1 MASKSSRSTKHRPP
15 VYSALPD
22 GKAAMR
28 PEANSPLNQPSADS
42 VELTPAAELEAVRQ
56 VSSSLTASLE
66 LPAVLEAILKIVFQL
81 MKGVKNIHVF
91 LYDAEGD
98 RLAFGA
104 AVQADGRNAGPVSEP
119 RPHGLTYTAA
129 RSGETIAA
137 GDTKTHP
144 LFVDA
149 PHHWAGA
156 IVGLPLK
163 IGQRVVGVMNVA
175 YPRPRAFSQSEL
187 SILRLLADQAAI
199 AIENARL
206 YQFER
211 EQREKNARLFEAERR
226 RVEQLAGLQE
236 ITRALGV
243 LTDARESYSL
253 MTKRLAELLGARI
266 CLVMLYDPHRNE
278 LRARAP
284 AFGIGD
290 ETVAAI
296 RYPLRE
302 IRQILDLQEH
312 KVILANARAE
322 APALFDM
329 LTSHLQIETALVA
342 SIGRAVGLVVA
353 ANKPEGFGADETR
366 LMSVFTGQARALIEN
381 AQIFAE
387 MSEAI
392 SREQRLN
399 DVTRV
404 ISSTLDL
411 PTVLSNIVQLAA
423 ELVGADASTLALV
436 SPDGQTMTFPY
447 TYNLPEAVSLQPT
460 PKGRGVAWH
469 IVETGESASLTD
481 YDSHPKALPDWAEA
495 GVHAFIGVPV
505 FAGEARLGALGLFSL
520 DPAKVF
526 GKRDLALAASVGR
539 QAGVAIQN
547 ARRFEAEHRQT
558 RELTG
563 LYSTALAIGGVLET
577 NTLLNRLH
585 EQVQRL
591 INPDTFV
598 VALYQPET
606 DELEVALAIEDGQP
620 LPRMKA
626 SLKEGGLTGW
636 VISTRQPLLIHDMQ
650 VDPLPAP
657 VRHITEPA
665 RSWLGVPLI
674 VRDQIIGAISA
685 QSFRPRAFDESH
697 RRLLESLASQIAISL
712 ENARLYEATRRQLQE
727 LIVLKDIAS
736 AGTEATTLDALITR
750 VTEIVSDS
758 FYSDN
763 FGVLLIDPA
772 RGELVT
778 HPSYRG
784 VKGRIPLN
792 VGISGRVVTTGQP
805 WLAPDVSQEAVYFGA
820 DPNSRSELCVPLR
833 VGDQVIGV
841 LNAES
846 ARPAAFDETDQR
858 LLVTIAGQLA
868 TAIEK
873 VRLFEAEHAAREQ
886 SEALYEVA
894 RTLSSSLDREQLLQL
909 ILEQL
914 ARVVEYDSASIMLID
929 NDALEIVAHRGFRV
943 EAQIY
948 MPLKIDSV
956 RHIFSVIESRAPIV
970 ISDTT
975 ADPRWNRLS
984 GGEYIR
990 CWLGVPLVVKDR
1002 AIGLLNLD
1010 KEQAGF
1016 YTERH
1021 AQLAAAFGTQ
1031 AAVAIENARLYAEAR
1046 ARAAELGQLYE
1057 SARDISASLDPKTVF
1072 EQLASHFSKTLNA
1085 TSGYMLGIDAGTKSF
1100 TVLAE
1105 YWSDEASPS
1114 ERKPDLGRQYRL
1126 DDNPMFAQAVTEQK
1140 IINLMADDPDLT
1152 ENEQN
1157 DLIDYGV
1164 KSFLLVPLT
1173 VRGQIVGLA
1182 EIWESRRPRAFTPAE
1197 VRLAET
1203 LSQHAASVLENAR
1216 LYQAL
1221 AQDKQRL
1228 ELLYRLG
1235 QDLAARLDP
1244 EQVYTAI
1251 HRAAAQLM
1259 SSEAFAIALL
1269 DESRQEIELV
1279 YAIDRGVRAA
1289 VRRMPATNGLSGYV
1303 IARRQ
1308 PMRVDDADQLKD
1320 IEVAHFGEPERAR
1333 SLLAVPLQL
1342 GNKVIGAMTA
1352 QSYRLRAFS
1361 ADDQQT
1367 LSTLGYQ
1374 AAIAIENARLYAET
1388 QGRLL
1393 DQTLLYECSQ
1403 ALALAHDAQAAIA
1416 AVAERMVLRLGAT
1429 ALCYYSYDE
1438 AEDTIRV
1445 DYEYWTPRAAEHER
1459 KSALGQGWPANDY
1472 PNIAS
1477 ALRTRTIRSIR
1488 IGDPDLAPDER
1499 AMLIEWSGKTV
1510 LTVPVAVHDQAFGFF
1525 EIWDSQVERGY
1536 DETEKRLLMS
1546 LAAQTAI
1553 AIENARLLE
1562 ETSRRAH
1569 DLTLLNDITRA
1580 AVETS
1585 DLHET
1590 LQNLADHLGDLFN
1603 ADGCYIT
1610 LWDETRQ
1617 IAVPAAAYG
1626 FLREDYPT
1634 VIVEPGEPTMTAS
1647 VLRAGHAI
1655 AADDVF
1661 NSPYLSRRIA
1671 AMFPSKSMLGL
1682 PLVAGNSKLGAALIS
1697 FNQPHHFTTD
1707 EITLGEQAA
1716 GQIALAIAKAQLFE
1730 STRRSAAELK
1740 IASDI
1745 LRRLNA
1751 SPQVVGVFPAIA
1763 SELKALTQCER
1774 VSLALI
1780 AEDRQKVIMAALDQP
1795 RTELSQGA
1803 RFPLTATSA
1812 APDILKG
1819 HLHLTPDLAAEAAY
1833 PAEKA
1838 LYEAGFRS
1846 RINLPLRVGDQVIG
1860 ALNFVWPALAG
1871 YAQVNLPLLEQIADA
1886 IALAI
1891 EKNRLFDETR
1901 RRDAILGALAYASA
1915 QLLRPGDLQDQL
1927 PDLLARLGR
1936 AAEVSRVYIFENHT
1950 APDGSLLASQRFEWA
1965 APGQTP
1971 QIDNLRLQNIDYLAR
1986 GATRWMQT
1994 LMAGQPVFGL
2004 VRDLPPVERAAL
2016 EPQGV
2021 QSVVIV
2027 PIFSGNTWWGYL
2039 GFDECAQERIWLGA
2053 EIEALK
2059 SAASAL
2065 GAAFARQRSE
2075 AAEREQRDL
2084 TEALRDTAAAI
2095 SSTLNFDEVLER
2107 ILANVGRVVPHDTAD
2122 VMLVNAAG
2130 LTRVAR
2136 CRGYAE
2142 RGLEDWLLSVE
2153 LYLNDL
2159 PNLRRM
2165 AETGK
2170 PIIIPDVYKEPSW
2183 VDIPESRWIRSY
2195 AGAPIRLKGKVIGF
2209 INLDSATPDF
2219 FTPAHAEGLQAFVDQ
2234 AAVAIDN
2241 AQLYNETSALYKASA
2256 QLINPGGNLQSL
2268 AEQIALSVTREFE
2281 FAHCGVLLI
2290 DEAGAQVKL
2299 IAWAG
2304 KLQEAAHSILPLD
2317 GPGVIALAARTGNTV
2332 YLPDVSA
2339 DSNYVLGSLETR
2351 SEFVVPLRAG
2361 SKIMGVLDLQSR
2373 ELNIFDD
2380 RTRRI
2385 ITAFAEHAAL
2395 ALENAQLLASLD
2407 MSRQMAED
2415 ANRLKSEFLANTS
2428 HELRTPLTGIIGSL
2442 SMVLDNLCDSPEEER
2457 EFARIAYTASQ
2468 RLLGIINDVLDIAK
2482 IEAGRMDVRLQAVD
2496 LEVLFKDVRALSR
2509 VQAEDKKLT
2518 LEFRPP
2524 DISPFVIWAD
2534 PDKLRQVLLNLIGNA
2549 IKFTEHGGI
2558 TVAARL
2564 VDGDDGAV
2572 EKKIRIEVQ
2581 DTGIGIP
2588 LEKQGRLFQP
2598 FVQADGS
2605 MTRKYGGT
2613 GLGLSISRRLI
2624 ELMNGALTLF
2634 SAGEGQGTTFILTLP
2649 VLSQAELEMR

>member
-1 MASKSSRSTKHRPP
+1 MTSKSSRSTKHRPP
-15 VYSALPD
+15 VFSALPD
-22 GKAAMR
+22 GKIAMR
-28 PEANSPLNQPSADS
+28 PDANSPLNQPSADS

-81 MKGVKNIHVF
+81 MKGVKNIHAF
-91 LYDAEGD
+91 TYDAEND
-98 RLAFGA
+98 RLTFGA
-104 AVQADGRNAGPVSEP
+104 AVQADGGNAGPVSEP

-129 RSGETIAA
+129 RSGETIVVN
-137 GDTKTHP
+137 DMKTHP
-144 LFVDA
+144 LFADA
-149 PHHWAGA
+149 PPHWAGA

-163 IGQRVVGVMNVA
+163 IGRRVVGVMNA
-175 YPRPRAFSQSEL
+175 FYPRPRVFSQSEL
-187 SILRLLADQAAI
+187 SILRLLAEQAAM

-206 YQFER
+206 YQAER
-211 EQREKNARLFEAERR
+211 EQRQKNAELLEAERR

-253 MTKRLAELLGARI
+253 MTRRLAELLGAPL

-278 LRARAP
+278 LCARAP

-290 ETVAAI
+290 EAVTTI
-296 RYPLRE
+296 RYPLRK
-302 IRQILDLQEH
+302 IRQVLDLQQH
-312 KVILANARAE
+312 TVIVANSRAE

-329 LTSHLQIETALVA
+329 LAGHLRIETALVA

-353 ANKPEGFGADETR
+353 ANKPGGFGADEAR
-366 LMSVFTGQARALIEN
+366 LMSVFAGQARALIEN

-423 ELVGADASTLALV
+423 ELVGADASTLALA
-436 SPDGQTMTFPY
+436 SPDGQMMTYPY
-447 TYNLPEAVSLQPT
+447 TYNLPEAVNLQPA

-469 IVETGESASLTD
+469 IVETGEPVLLSD
-481 YDSHPKALPDWAEA
+481 YGSHPQALPDWAEA

-520 DPAKVF
+520 DPAKAF

-547 ARRFEAEHRQT
+547 ARRFEAEHHQVAA
-558 RELTG
+558 L
-563 LYSTALAIGGVLET
+563 TALHETAINLSAHLELPALLQTIVGHAISLLGATAGGLS
-577 NTLLNRLH
+577 LLL
-585 EQVQRL
+585 
-591 INPDTFV
+591 
-598 VALYQPET
+598 
-606 DELEVALAIEDGQP
+606 EDGQTVELTYDFLRPGYSGVRLKLGEGLIGKVAQTGAP
-620 LPRMKA
+620 LVVDDYPAWPGRA
-626 SLKEGGLTGW
+626 AVFEDYPLRSLLGTPVKWQE
-636 VISTRQPLLIHDMQ
+636 Q
-650 VDPLPAP
+650 V
-657 VRHITEPA
+657 
-665 RSWLGVPLI
+665 LGVLTISDKRPYRFGPTDVEIARLFA
-674 VRDQIIGAISA
+674 DQAAVAIS
-685 QSFRPRAFDESH
+685 
-697 RRLLESLASQIAISL
+697 
-712 ENARLYEATRRQLQE
+712 NARLYEATRRQLQE
-727 LIVLKDIAS
+727 LIVLKDIAT
-736 AGTEATTLDALITR
+736 AGTEATTLDALIIR
-750 VTEIVSDS
+750 VTQIVGDT

-763 FGVLLIDPA
+763 FGVLLIDQTT
-772 RGELVT
+772 GELVT
-778 HPSYRG
+778 HSSYRG
-784 VKGRIPLN
+784 VRGRVPLN
-792 VGISGRVVTTGQP
+792 VGVTGRVAATGQP
-805 WLAPDVSQEAVYFGA
+805 WLVPDVSQEPIYLDV
-820 DPNSRSELCVPLR
+820 DPNTRSELCVPLQ

-846 ARPAAFDETDQR
+846 ARLAAFDETDQR

-894 RTLSSSLDREQLLQL
+894 RTISSSLDQEHLLQL

-914 ARVVEYDSASIMLID
+914 ARVVEYDSAAIMLID
-929 NDALEIVAHRGFRV
+929 NDALEIVAHRGFRDDS
-943 EAQIY
+943 QTY
-948 MPLKIDSV
+948 MPLKVDSV
-956 RHIFSVIESRAPIV
+956 RHIFEVIETQTTLIIP
-970 ISDTT
+970 DTLG
-975 ADPRWNRLS
+975 DPRWNRLPGS
-984 GGEYIR
+984 EYIR
-990 CWLGVPLVVKDR
+990 CWLGAPLVVADR
-1002 AIGLLNLD
+1002 VIGLLNLD

-1016 YTERH
+1016 YTQHH
-1021 AQLAAAFGTQ
+1021 AQLAAAFATQ
-1031 AAVAIENARLYAEAR
+1031 AAVAIQNARLYAEAR
-1046 ARAAELGQLYE
+1046 AHAAELGQLYTA
-1057 SARDISASLDPKTVF
+1057 AREISASLDLKTVF
-1072 EQLASHFSKTLNA
+1072 EQLAKHFSQALSA
-1085 TSGYMLGIDAGTKSF
+1085 TSAYVLGVDLEAQTL

-1105 YWSDEASPS
+1105 YWSAEASES
-1114 ERKPDLGRQYRL
+1114 ERKSDLGRTYPLQDHRSFARVAVEPQFVARL
-1126 DDNPMFAQAVTEQK
+1126 ASDPTLAESERNQLAEYGIK
-1140 IINLMADDPDLT
+1140 SLLII
-1152 ENEQN
+1152 
-1157 DLIDYGV
+1157 
-1164 KSFLLVPLT
+1164 PLS
-1173 VRGQIVGLA
+1173 VRGQVIGLV
-1182 EIWESRRPRAFTPAE
+1182 EVWESRQPRLFTPVE
-1197 VRLAET
+1197 MRLAET
-1203 LSQHAASVLENAR
+1203 LSQHAASVMENAR

-1221 AQDKQRL
+1221 AHDKQRQ
-1228 ELLYRLG
+1228 ELLYQLG

-1244 EQVYTAI
+1244 EQVYAAI

-1259 SSEAFAIALL
+1259 LSDAFAIALL
-1269 DESRQEIELV
+1269 DERRQEIELV
-1279 YAIDRGVRAA
+1279 YAVDRGARVA
-1289 VRRMPATNGLSGYV
+1289 VGRMPATSGLSGYV
-1303 IARRQ
+1303 IAQRR
-1308 PMRVDDADQLKD
+1308 PMRVDDIDQLTD
-1320 IEVAHFGEPERAR
+1320 IEVAHFGGPERTR

-1342 GNKVIGAMTA
+1342 GDKIIGAMTA

-1361 ADDQQT
+1361 ANDQQT

-1388 QGRLL
+1388 QSRLL
-1393 DQTLLYECSQ
+1393 DQTLLYECGQ
-1403 ALALAHDAQAAIA
+1403 ALALAHNAQAAIA

-1429 ALCYYSYDE
+1429 ALCYYSYHE

-1445 DYEYWTPRAAEHER
+1445 DYEYWASGASERER
-1459 KSALGQGWPANDY
+1459 KSALGQAWPANNY
-1472 PNIAS
+1472 PNTAA
-1477 ALRTRTIRSIR
+1477 ALRTRAIHSIR
-1488 IGDPDLAPDER
+1488 TSDPKLAPDER
-1499 AMLIEWSGKTV
+1499 DMLIEWGGKTV
-1510 LTVPVAVHDQAFGFF
+1510 LVVPVAIHDQAFGFF
-1525 EIWDSQVERGY
+1525 EIWDSQVERDY
-1536 DETEKRLLMS
+1536 NETEQRLLMS
-1546 LAAQTAI
+1546 LVAQAAI

-1569 DLTLLNDITRA
+1569 DMALLNDITRA
-1580 AVETS
+1580 AVEKMGF
-1585 DLHET
+1585 DEL
-1590 LQNLADHLGDLFN
+1590 LQTLADHMGELFS

-1610 LWDETRQ
+1610 IWDETRQ
-1617 IAVPAAAYG
+1617 ATVPAAAHG
-1626 FLREDYPT
+1626 VLQNSYPKMN
-1634 VIVEPGEPTMTAS
+1634 VEPGEQTMTAS
-1647 VLRAGHAI
+1647 VLRAGHALV
-1655 AADDVF
+1655 ADDVF
-1661 NSPYLSRRIA
+1661 NSPYISPRIA
-1671 AMFPSKSMLGL
+1671 ALFPTKSMMGL
-1682 PLVAGNSKLGAALIS
+1682 PLLAGDSRLGAALIS
-1697 FNQPHHFTTD
+1697 FHQPHHFTPD
-1707 EITLGEQAA
+1707 EVALGEQAA
-1716 GQIALAIAKAQLFE
+1716 GQIALAIAKARLFE
-1730 STRRSAAELK
+1730 AARRNAAELN

-1780 AEDRQKVIMAALDQP
+1780 TEDRQKVIMAALDQP
-1795 RTELSQGA
+1795 RAELSQGA

-1812 APDILKG
+1812 SADILKG
-1819 HLHLTPDLAAEAAY
+1819 RTHLTPDLAAEAAY

-1860 ALNFVWPALAG
+1860 ALNFVWPILAG
-1871 YAQVNLPLLEQIADA
+1871 YTPVNLPLLEQIADA

-1915 QLLRPGDLQDQL
+1915 QLLKPGDLHDQL
-1927 PDLLARLGR
+1927 PDLLARLGN
-1936 AAEVSRVYIFENHT
+1936 AAGVSRVYIFENHT
-1950 APDGSLLASQRFEWA
+1950 APDGTLLASLRFEWA

-1971 QIDNLRLQNIDYLAR
+1971 QIDNPRLQNIYYL
-1986 GATRWMQT
+1986 TRWMRT
-1994 LMAGQPVFGL
+1994 LTTGQPIFSL
-2004 VRDLPPVERAAL
+2004 VRDLPPVERAVL
-2016 EPQGV
+2016 EPRGI

-2059 SAASAL
+2059 SAAGAL

-2075 AAEREQRDL
+2075 AAERKQREL

-2107 ILANVGRVVPHDTAD
+2107 ILANVGRVVPHDAAD
-2122 VMLVNAAG
+2122 IMLVNAAG

-2153 LYLNDL
+2153 LYVNDL

-2170 PIIIPDVYKEPSW
+2170 PTIIPDVYREPSW
-2183 VDIPESRWIRSY
+2183 VDMPESRWIRSY

-2219 FTPAHAEGLQAFVDQ
+2219 FTPDHAEGLQAFVDQ

-2256 QLINPGGNLQSL
+2256 RLINPGGDLQSL
-2268 AEQIALSVTREFE
+2268 AGQIALSVTREFE

-2290 DEAGAQVKL
+2290 DETGVELKL
-2299 IAWAG
+2299 IARAG

-2317 GPGVIALAARTGNTV
+2317 GPGLIALAARTGKAV

-2339 DSNYVLGSLETR
+2339 DSNYVIGSLETR

-2361 SKIMGVLDLQSR
+2361 SKIIGALDLQSR

-2395 ALENAQLLASLD
+2395 ALENAQLLASLET
-2407 MSRQMAED
+2407 SRQMAED

-2442 SMVLDNLCDSPEEER
+2442 SMVLDDLCDSPEEER

-2468 RLLGIINDVLDIAK
+2468 RLLSIINDVLDIAK
-2482 IEAGRMDVRLQAVD
+2482 IEAGRMNVRLQAVD
-2496 LEVLFKDVRALSR
+2496 LDVLFKDVRALTR
-2509 VQAEDKKLT
+2509 VQAEDKKLA

-2524 DISPFVIWAD
+2524 NISPYVIWAD
-2534 PDKLRQVLLNLIGNA
+2534 PDKVRQILLNLIGNA
-2549 IKFTEHGGI
+2549 LKFTSQGGV
-2558 TVAARL
+2558 TVAAHL
-2564 VDGDDGAV
+2564 VEGDNG
-2572 EKKIRIEVQ
+2572 EKKVRIEVQ
-2581 DTGIGIP
+2581 DTGIGIA
-2588 LEKQGRLFQP
+2588 LEKQAMLFQP
-2598 FVQADGS
+2598 FVQVDGS

-2613 GLGLSISRRLI
+2613 GLGLSISRRLA
-2624 ELMNGALTLF
+2624 ELMGGALTLF
-2634 SAGEGQGTTFILTLP
+2634 SAGEGQGATFTVTLP